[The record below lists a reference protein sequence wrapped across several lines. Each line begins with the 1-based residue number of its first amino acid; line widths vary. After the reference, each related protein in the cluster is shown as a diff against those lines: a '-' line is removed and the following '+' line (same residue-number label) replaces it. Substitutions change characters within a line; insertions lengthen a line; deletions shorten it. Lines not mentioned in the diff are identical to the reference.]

1 MPVPRFRRRPSRSL
15 AVGLALALA
24 PVLPAA
30 AAGLAFDMP
39 RGWVPSM
46 PSSSMRVAEFTLPAA
61 PGDAEDASLV
71 IYFFP
76 GGGGSVDA
84 NVDRW
89 IGQMAQPD
97 GSSSK
102 ATAKTSTMT
111 SAAGLK
117 LSLVDVSGTYVAE
130 VTPGSAERFHKPGFR
145 LRAAVVET
153 PDGPYYVKLVGPQA
167 TVARWDESYLTFLGS
182 MRAQ

>member
-1 MPVPRFRRRPSRSL
+1 MPLPRFRRRSSLSL
-15 AVGLALALA
+15 AAGLTLALA
-24 PVLPAA
+24 LPAA

-46 PSSSMRVAEFTLPAA
+46 PSSSMRVAEFALPAA
-61 PGDAEDASLV
+61 PDDAEDASLV
-71 IYFFP
+71 VYFFP

-84 NVDRW
+84 NMDRW

-130 VTPGSAERFHKPGFR
+130 VTPGSAERFNKPGFR

-167 TVARWDESYLTFLGS
+167 TVARWDESYLAFLRS